1 MRNNVYKFICPAL
14 AKEHPAYQM
23 ECQAE
28 RKQTQ
33 RVIDFINKV
42 LKLEKMNKSA
52 ITKRLRMGNGQL
64 SKILNCPSDMTLTES
79 IIGRLAIGLVTLLP
93 DLNKSESMKHLCHG
107 TTYPY
112 AVCRIDDTDQ
122 QEELRKE
129 FEAAFAP
136 MGSYLVNDL
145 KDLGVAMKAL
155 DDYHQ
160 SYSNL

>member
-1 MRNNVYKFICPAL
+1 MRNNIYKFICPAL

-64 SKILNCPSDMTLTES
+64 S
-79 IIGRLAIGLVTLLP
+79 RLAIGLVTLLP